1 MDGNQGEAVMD
12 IYQFLVALAVLIF
25 STGLVGVVVRRNLLV
40 VMMCLEI
47 MLNAVVL
54 SFVTSAVRM
63 QSLAGVAMT
72 FFIYVAASCEVALA
86 MAIVVLLVKQRGT
99 LDLSAEQELKG

>member
-1 MDGNQGEAVMD
+1 MDS
-12 IYQFLVALAVLIF
+12 YQFLIALAVLIF
-25 STGLVGVVVRRNLLV
+25 STGLLGVVVRRNLLV

-54 SFVTSAVRM
+54 SFVTFAARL
-63 QSLAGVAMT
+63 QSLPGVAMT

-86 MAIVVLLVKQRGT
+86 MAIVVLLVKRRGT
-99 LDLSAEQELKG
+99 LDLGTEQELKG